1 MVATVARD
9 PRQFVGEL
17 GSIEHL
23 SDAQVPPNFISR
35 PIDAPAGLDPVR
47 HTDELNALHQLWAE
61 AHAGENGAP
70 NDARR
75 SPRQQKG
82 PSDAIERALTFD
94 RALIGALIRA
104 NDALAVR
111 ADVLAD
117 RLERVESLLAEVT
130 NTLGAELTH
139 LRAQLIQSNVPQADV
154 AARGHVPETEPGAAA
169 EDG

>member
-1 MVATVARD
+1 VARD
-9 PRQFVGEL
+9 PQKLVGEL

-23 SDAQVPPNFISR
+23 SDAQAPPNFISR
-35 PIDAPAGLDPVR
+35 PIDAPAALDPVR
-47 HTDELNALHQLWAE
+47 HTDELNALHQLWAD
-61 AHAGENGAP
+61 AHVEQNAAP

-75 SPRQQKG
+75 SPRHQKSS
-82 PSDAIERALTFD
+82 SDATERALTFD

-111 ADVLAD
+111 ADVLAE
-117 RLERVESLLAEVT
+117 RLGRVESLLAEVT

-139 LRAQLIQSNVPQADV
+139 LRAQLIQSKVPQADV
-154 AARGHVPETEPGAAA
+154 ATRGGVTETEPGPAA